1 MTDSHVKHIIC
12 AVRGIPQSRETVRYA
27 IQMAVEHQ
35 ARLTFAHVND
45 AGFMAAA
52 SPTLTS
58 LATVYKQ
65 MRDMSEFTLQILCD
79 RASGRGVEQVDY
91 HILEGRLLVQLR
103 NLLLELLP
111 DILVIGVPVTKTVS
125 ESGVETHEL
134 EEFIQEIETQT
145 NIAVRTVDIH
155 FEA

>member
-1 MTDSHVKHIIC
+1 MTDSHVNHIIC
-12 AVRGIPQSRETVRYA
+12 AVRGIPQSRATVTYA
-27 IQMAVEHQ
+27 IQLAVEYQ
-35 ARLTFAHVND
+35 ARLTFVHVND

-79 RASGRGVEQVDY
+79 RASRRGVEQVDY
-91 HILEGRLLVQLR
+91 QILEGRLLVQLR

-111 DILVIGVPVTKTVS
+111 DVLVMGVPATKAVS

-134 EEFIQEIETQT
+134 EDFIQEIETQT
-145 NIAVRTVDIH
+145 NTAIHTVDIN
-155 FEA
+155 FDA